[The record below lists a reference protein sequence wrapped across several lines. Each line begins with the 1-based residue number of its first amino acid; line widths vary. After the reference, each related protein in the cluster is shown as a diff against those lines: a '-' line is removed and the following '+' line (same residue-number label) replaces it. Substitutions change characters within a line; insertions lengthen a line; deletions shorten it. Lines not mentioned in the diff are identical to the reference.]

1 MPSEQQNL
9 VVPEFTEDEECDYD
23 TVSDTLSR
31 RNKSSSSIFG
41 SVFGAKF
48 NPPTHKR
55 NESLLSLNSDNFD
68 FEQQWRTS
76 TASFFMV
83 NDEQN
88 IPSPTHALPRKQ
100 DSDDSEK
107 PTIATVTVV
116 GGKETL
122 MDKGFNQGIRG

>member
-31 RNKSSSSIFG
+31 KDKSSSSIFG

-48 NPPTHKR
+48 NTINQKR

-68 FEQQWRTS
+68 FEQWRGS
-76 TASFFMV
+76 SASFSIV
-83 NDEQN
+83 NEDSA
-88 IPSPTHALPRKQ
+88 IPAKHGLPRKQ
-100 DSDDSEK
+100 ESEDSDK
-107 PTIATVTVV
+107 PAVATVTVV
-116 GGKETL
+116 GGKEVL
-122 MDKGFNQGIRG
+122 DKGLSQGIRG